1 METRAMQRQ
10 RAKAVLLSTACIAL
24 ALSITENACGSLQAA
39 PLYRIGTPSVSLSPA
54 SLAFGNQPVGTP
66 STAQTRC

>member
-1 METRAMQRQ
+1 METRAVQRQ
-10 RAKAVLLSTACIAL
+10 RAKAVILSAACIAL
-24 ALSITENACGSLQAA
+24 ALSITDNARGSPQASR
-39 PLYRIGTPSVSLSPA
+39 LFWIGTPAVSLSPT